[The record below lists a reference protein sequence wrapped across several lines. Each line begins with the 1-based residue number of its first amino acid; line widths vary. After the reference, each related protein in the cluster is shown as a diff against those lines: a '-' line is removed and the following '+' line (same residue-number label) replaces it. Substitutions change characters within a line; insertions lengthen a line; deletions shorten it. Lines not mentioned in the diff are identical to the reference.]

1 MAIIYSY
8 PTTTPVGADKILGVD
23 SSDSNKT
30 VVFTI
35 DSILAA
41 GSNAIVGTLTA
52 TGIGQFAGALR
63 ITESSTT
70 QSLLIGNQDSAGAN
84 QPGMITGTNGNL
96 GFGYGNSWVGE
107 GGTFSETM
115 TVSTDDRVGIG
126 TANPTKTLHV
136 NSGSTNEVAL
146 FESTDGNAHISFK
159 DNTTS
164 SSTHG
169 IGAVGDNLTLYTN
182 GGERIRIDSTGNTG
196 IGNTSPASKLTVT
209 GGDAEVDTVGKGF
222 ILKSPDGTRYRITVA
237 NGGALSASAV

>member
-52 TGIGQFAGALR
+52 TGIGQFSGALR
-63 ITESSTT
+63 ITEPSTT

-96 GFGYGNSWVGE
+96 GFGYGDSWVGE
-107 GGTFSETM
+107 GGTFAEVMSVT
-115 TVSTDDRVGIG
+115 TTGKVG
-126 TANPTKTLHV
+126 V
-136 NSGSTNEVAL
+136 
-146 FESTDGNAHISFK
+146 GNA
-159 DNTTS
+159 
-164 SSTHG
+164 
-169 IGAVGDNLTLYTN
+169 
-182 GGERIRIDSTGNTG
+182 
-196 IGNTSPASKLTVT
+196 SPASKLTVT
-209 GGDAEVDTVGKGF
+209 AGDVEVDTVGKGF
-222 ILKSPDGTRYRITVA
+222 ILKSPDGTRYRIAVA
-237 NGGALSASAV
+237 NGGALSTSAV